1 MIDRNNLKKGDRILK
16 VSSSYSPRDSQYI
29 RNLVVVSIGSK
40 YIGCQ
45 YLDDNNNAY
54 GRVEKYE
61 NDERMSLKD
70 WSQWKLFLGTE
81 EEYRQQLELNRQC
94 RVLYNEI
101 TDKLGW
107 NLGYEKLKAINAI
120 IDSDDLYDAIC
131 HLYVEQT
138 SK

>member
-1 MIDRNNLKKGDRILK
+1 MIDRKNLKKGDRVLK
-16 VSSSYSPRDSQYI
+16 VSSSYSPRDSQYT
-29 RNLVVVSIGSK
+29 RNLVVVSIGAK

-54 GRVEKYE
+54 GRVERYE

-120 IDSDDLYDAIC
+120 IDSDDLKKTLAE
-131 HLYVEQT
+131 LAENA
-138 SK
+138 

>member
-107 NLGYEKLKAINAI
+107 NLDYEKLKAINAI
-120 IDSDDLYDAIC
+120 IDSDDLKKTLAE
-131 HLYVEQT
+131 LAENA
-138 SK
+138 